1 MRIFCTVL
9 LLLGLADVAVAETIP
24 LPRPRPQ
31 QLNAAVTG
39 EIPAP
44 ADEAEAEPP
53 PPSACFVS
61 LSEHAVVQSLPDF
74 NEAGCAV
81 ADAVRI
87 EAIIL
92 PDQRRVAVQP
102 AGTLRCEMAAALTD
116 WVRDVVA
123 PVTVAHLGS
132 PLRAVENFD
141 SFSCRSRN
149 RIKGAKL
156 SEHGKGNAFDL
167 RSLKLANGTVV
178 RPADQNLSKDF
189 RDGMRMSA
197 CGHFRTVLGPD
208 SDGYHQD
215 HIHLDIAERK
225 HGYRM
230 CQWDVLQPFMA
241 DALFMRPEN
250 PAAAAPLAT
259 AAGDKARPAP
269 IPRRL

>member
-1 MRIFCTVL
+1 MAL

-24 LPRPRPQ
+24 LPRPRPE
-31 QLNAAVTG
+31 
-39 EIPAP
+39 EIAK
-44 ADEAEAEPP
+44 AEPP

-61 LSEHAVVQSLPDF
+61 LRERAVVQSLPDIK
-74 NEAGCAV
+74 EAGCAV
-81 ADAVRI
+81 ADVVRLEAV
-87 EAIIL
+87 IL

-116 WVRDVVA
+116 WVRETVA
-123 PVTVAHLGS
+123 PVTAAHLGS

-141 SFSCRSRN
+141 SFSCRGRN
-149 RIKGAKL
+149 RIAGAKL

-167 RSLKLANGTVV
+167 RSLKLVNGTVV
-178 RPADQNLSKDF
+178 RPADQNVSKDF
-189 RDGMRMSA
+189 RDGLRASTCA
-197 CGHFRTVLGPD
+197 RFRTVLGPD

-215 HIHLDIAERK
+215 HIHLDIADRK
-225 HGYRM
+225 RGYRM
-230 CQWDVLQPFMA
+230 CQWDVVQPFMA

-259 AAGDKARPAP
+259 VAGDKARPAP